1 MSSQH
6 TLILKKIG
14 IDTYKEAVIYMR
26 ADCPICRA
34 EGFAV
39 HARVQVA
46 FQGKHILAT
55 LNMVENGYL
64 ADDEAA
70 LSKYALK
77 LLEAKEGDTIS
88 LSHPAPL
95 TSLSHVR
102 SKIYGHELSD
112 NQIDDIVHDIAKGYF
127 TEIHVATFLTA
138 CAGGRL
144 NQREINALT
153 SSMVLAGERLSWQ
166 ADRVVDKHCVG
177 GLPGNRTTLIVVP
190 IVTAFGL
197 TMPKTSSR
205 SITSPAGTADV
216 MEVFAPVDLN
226 ISEMR
231 KVVEKEHGCIVWG
244 GSVALSPA
252 DEILISVER
261 VIDLDS
267 EGQLVASVLS
277 KKIAAGSTHIV
288 IDMPVGPTAK
298 IRSMENAQGLR
309 DMFVN
314 AALALGVQVEIIFS
328 DGYAPVGRGIGPC
341 LEAQDILSVLKCE
354 KDAPK
359 DLRDRALTIAGR
371 ILEFSPRVMPG
382 TGRPLAK
389 KILESGEAWK
399 KFQKI
404 CEAQGGMR
412 EITCAKFSHVH
423 LASSSGN
430 IIKID
435 NRNLARLAKLAGAPN
450 DQSAG
455 IYLHIQ
461 LGQSIQAGE
470 PLFTLYAEYK
480 GELEYAKEALSQI
493 PDVIHIERLT

>member
-1 MSSQH
+1 MVSKH

-26 ADCPICRA
+26 ADCQICKA

-39 HARVQVA
+39 HARVQVSYK
-46 FQGKHILAT
+46 GKHILAT
-55 LNMVENGYL
+55 LNMIENGFL
-64 ADDEAA
+64 MSPEAA
-70 LSKYALK
+70 LSNYALQ
-77 LLEAKEGDTIS
+77 LLGAKEGDTIT

-95 TSLSHVR
+95 DSLSHVR
-102 SKIYGHELSD
+102 SKIYGNELSD
-112 NQIDDIVHDIAKGYF
+112 SQIEEVISDIAKGYF

-144 NQREINALT
+144 NQREINGLT
-153 SSMVLAGERLSWQ
+153 AAMVSTGERLKWPS
-166 ADRVVDKHCVG
+166 DIVVDKHCVG

-216 MEVFAPVDLN
+216 MEVLAPVDLDIN
-226 ISEMR
+226 TMQ
-231 KVVEKEHGCIVWG
+231 KVVEKEGGCIIWG

-288 IDMPVGPTAK
+288 IDIPVGPTAK
-298 IRSMENAQGLR
+298 IRSMEAAHGLR
-309 DMFVN
+309 DMFVSV
-314 AALALGVQVEIIFS
+314 ATHLGVNLEILFS
-328 DGYAPVGRGIGPC
+328 DGFAPVGRGIGPC
-341 LEAQDILSVLKCE
+341 LEAKDVLSVLKGE
-354 KDAPK
+354 EDAPK
-359 DLRDRALTIAGR
+359 DLRDRSLTIAGR
-371 ILEFSPRVMPG
+371 VLEFSERVAPG
-382 TGRPLAK
+382 MGRKQAK
-389 KILESGEAWK
+389 AILDSGQAWE
-399 KFQKI
+399 KFQRI

-412 EITCAKFSHVH
+412 EPTEAQYSYVVQAKD
-423 LASSSGN
+423 SGT
-430 IIKID
+430 IISFD

-450 DQSAG
+450 DPAAG
-455 IYLHIQ
+455 IVLHSR
-461 LGQSIQAGE
+461 LGQKIKSGE
-470 PLFTLYAEYK
+470 PLFTLYAESK
-480 GELEYAKEALSQI
+480 GELEYAKQALVQMNNI
-493 PDVIHIERLT
+493 IHIERLI